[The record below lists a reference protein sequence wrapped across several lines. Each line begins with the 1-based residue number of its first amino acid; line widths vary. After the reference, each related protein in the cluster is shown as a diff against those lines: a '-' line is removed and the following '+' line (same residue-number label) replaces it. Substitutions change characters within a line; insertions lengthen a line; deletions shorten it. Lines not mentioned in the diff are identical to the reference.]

1 MSAVN
6 WHKVQE
12 LQSKSYHGTSLT
24 LEEMKVCELAI
35 EVDGD
40 RYQKQSR
47 ELRHDSAPSFRMVK

>member
-12 LQSKSYHGTSLT
+12 LQSKSYHGTPLT
-24 LEEMKVCELAI
+24 PEELKICELAI

-47 ELRHDSAPSFRMVK
+47 ELRHDYAASFRMGK